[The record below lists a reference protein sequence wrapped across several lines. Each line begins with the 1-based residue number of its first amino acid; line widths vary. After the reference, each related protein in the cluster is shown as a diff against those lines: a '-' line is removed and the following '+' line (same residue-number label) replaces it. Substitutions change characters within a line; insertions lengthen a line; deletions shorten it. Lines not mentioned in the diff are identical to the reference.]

1 MTLPGSSISV
11 YHGMSVVLN
20 PPVSAE
26 KQKANRIPNTTTVN
40 KRKPMAW
47 FFLVRVFE
55 EEEDFE
61 EVEER
66 VVVVVVVVE
75 VVREGVVDEGVVA
88 LTTGTVV
95 GTPGTIVTS
104 ILGSYRVTP
113 CKGHTGNR
121 SKKNLP
127 NPELL
132 FFEKST

>member
-1 MTLPGSSISV
+1 
-11 YHGMSVVLN
+11 
-20 PPVSAE
+20 
-26 KQKANRIPNTTTVN
+26 
-40 KRKPMAW
+40 MAW
-47 FFLVRVFE
+47 FFLVRIFE
-55 EEEDFE
+55 VEEDFE
-61 EVEER
+61 EVEEG
-66 VVVVVVVVE
+66 VVVVVE
-75 VVREGVVDEGVVA
+75 VVSEGVDGEGVVA
-88 LTTGTVV
+88 LTGIVV